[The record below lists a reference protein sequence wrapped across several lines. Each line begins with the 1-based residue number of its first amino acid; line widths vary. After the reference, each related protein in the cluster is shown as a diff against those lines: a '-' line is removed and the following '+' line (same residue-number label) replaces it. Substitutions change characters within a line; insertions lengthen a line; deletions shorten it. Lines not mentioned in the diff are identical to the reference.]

1 MTDVLTV
8 IVRHA
13 SGRIVVTSRVF
24 IGSTVRLV
32 KGPERPVVGV
42 PPASVSFYGRAA
54 RKGGRD
60 AVA

>member
-32 KGPERPVVGV
+32 KGRERPVVGV
-42 PPASVSFYGRAA
+42 PPARATFYGSRKRHGRAA
-54 RKGGRD
+54 
-60 AVA
+60 